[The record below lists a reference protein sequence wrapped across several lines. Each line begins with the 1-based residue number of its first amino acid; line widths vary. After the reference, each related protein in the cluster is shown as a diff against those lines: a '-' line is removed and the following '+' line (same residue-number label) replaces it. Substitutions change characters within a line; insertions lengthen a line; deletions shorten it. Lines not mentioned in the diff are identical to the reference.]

1 MTTSAEQ
8 HLIKGTEH
16 VKAAGNW
23 DARVQESRLQQT
35 NVPFPALSQHYSSHV
50 SQGLERTRQEPSLG
64 TQAAVR
70 EAEHSAG
77 GFVGASSGGWGVRM
91 CC

>member
-23 DARVQESRLQQT
+23 DVRVQESPLQQT
-35 NVPFPALSQHYSSHV
+35 NAPFPALSQHYSSHV
-50 SQGLERTRQEPSLG
+50 SQGLERAHQEPSLG
-64 TQAAVR
+64 VQAAFR
-70 EAEHSAG
+70 KAEHSAG
-77 GFVGASSGGWGVRM
+77 GFVGAGSGVWGVRM